1 MLDINYNMAFEH
13 LGLSSY
19 LIASIKQAGL
29 TQPAPIQELAVPKIL
44 DGQHLMA
51 IAPTG
56 SGKTASYVWPILNQL
71 QEQKILRNRA
81 IHSLVLVPTRELAD
95 QVLQE
100 FNTYKLRLKREI
112 KTMAVYGGV
121 SINPQMKAMLGV
133 EILIATP
140 GRLLDLLEK
149 NALSLSNLQFL
160 VIDEADKLLYTG
172 FEEELDRILKSC
184 PKKLQ
189 TLLFSATKS
198 QKIEAI
204 TARIGVVPTCIEV
217 EGLPQAKEHLAIKQ
231 VAYQVS
237 EERKGPFLRY
247 LIKSKQ
253 VNKVLIFVSAIH
265 TAEKLMTK
273 LKRNKI
279 LATTI
284 NSQKSQSARLITLE
298 EFKRGKIQVL
308 IATDLIGRGIH
319 IEELETVI
327 NYELP
332 RSPQDYIHR
341 IGRTGR
347 AGKEGVAISL
357 ISPEEEQHF
366 ALIQKKNKLEIP
378 LLSTEEVNLHGY

>member
-1 MLDINYNMAFEH
+1 MAFEH

-217 EGLPQAKEHLAIKQ
+217 EGLPQAKEQLAIKQ

>member
-217 EGLPQAKEHLAIKQ
+217 EGLPQAKEQLAIKQ

>member
-1 MLDINYNMAFEH
+1 MAFEH
-13 LGLSSY
+13 LGLSPY
-19 LIASIKQAGL
+19 LLQSIEQAGL
-29 TQPAPIQELAVPKIL
+29 SAPAPIQDLVIPKIL
-44 DGQHLMA
+44 AGQHIMA

-71 QEQKILRNRA
+71 QTQNTGRNRA
-81 IHSLVLVPTRELAD
+81 IHTLVLVPTRELAD

-112 KTMAVYGGV
+112 KTLAAYGGV

-140 GRLLDLLEK
+140 GRLLDLMDK
-149 NALSLSNLQFL
+149 NALSLAALQFL

-172 FEEELDRILKSC
+172 FEEELDKILAAC
-184 PKKLQ
+184 PKMKVQ
-189 TLLFSATKS
+189 TLLFSATKA
-198 QKIEAI
+198 QKMADIA
-204 TARIGVVPTCIEV
+204 TRIGIEPLLFEV
-217 EGLPQAKEHLAIKQ
+217 EGLPQAKEQQAIQQ
-231 VAYQVS
+231 VAYAVS

-265 TAEKLMTK
+265 TADKLLTK

-279 LATTI
+279 IAASI

-319 IEELETVI
+319 IEELETVV

-347 AGKEGVAISL
+347 AGKEGLAISL
-357 ISPEEEQHF
+357 VNPEEEQHF
-366 ALIQKKNKLEIP
+366 NLIQKKNKLSIP